1 VADGMVSA
9 IVRATK
15 PADTRPLIDLDAPRP
30 LPVADT
36 GCCGGAGCC

>member
-15 PADTRPLIDLDAPRP
+15 PADAGPLIDLNTPRP

-36 GCCGGAGCC
+36 GCFGGAGCC